1 MTPEIALSATATV
14 PDGVPA
20 AHILAPETAAAA
32 DPPRSRDLAVSRTA
46 AEVALR
52 IGVLAVLVFWCFT
65 IARPFLV
72 AVVWGMILAVAAHS
86 GHRRLAAW
94 LGGRSGLAAVLL
106 TTLALL
112 VLIGPTMMLGLSLV
126 HNLTDLAARIAGG
139 DLDIPPPPAGLAG
152 WPLVGA
158 KASALWQLASVN
170 LADALRQLQP
180 QLRPVVSGLL
190 SLAAGA
196 GLGLLQFLLAAVI
209 AGLLLARSAACHRF
223 AEMLVTRLAGD
234 RGPALTTLAG
244 HTVRNVARGV
254 IGTAIVQSSLAGL
267 GFVVAGV
274 PWAAVL
280 TLGCFLLCVVQIGPA
295 IILLGTV
302 VYVFSKAGTAIGAVY
317 LVWSVLVALLD
328 NVLKPLLMGRGSD
341 VPIAVIF
348 VGVVGGLFAHGLI
361 GLFVGPV
368 VLVLGY
374 ELFRAWLAGPDAVAA
389 AQVRPQ
395 AAGPPVVPAV
405 TVPVETVP

>member
-1 MTPEIALSATATV
+1 VTPG
-14 PDGVPA
+14 P
-20 AHILAPETAAAA
+20 AAAA
-32 DPPRSRDLAVSRTA
+32 LEAPPPAHFRVPLEAAVAGPPRSRDLAVSRTA

-72 AVVWGMILAVAAHS
+72 AVVWGVILAVAAHS

-106 TTLALL
+106 TSLALL

-152 WPLVGA
+152 WPLIGA
-158 KASALWQLASVN
+158 KASALWQLASVD

-209 AGLLLARSAACHRF
+209 AGLLLARSAACQRF

-234 RGPALTTLAG
+234 RGPALAALAG

-274 PWAAVL
+274 PWAALL

-295 IILLGTV
+295 IVLLGAI
-302 VYVFSKAGTAIGAVY
+302 VYVFWKAGTFVGAIY
-317 LVWSVLVALLD
+317 LIWSILVALVD

-341 VPIAVIF
+341 VPLAVIF

-374 ELFRAWLAGPDAVAA
+374 ELFRAWLAGPDAAA
-389 AQVRPQ
+389 VAQVRPR
-395 AAGPPVVPAV
+395 AAGPPAV
-405 TVPVETVP
+405 SIETAP